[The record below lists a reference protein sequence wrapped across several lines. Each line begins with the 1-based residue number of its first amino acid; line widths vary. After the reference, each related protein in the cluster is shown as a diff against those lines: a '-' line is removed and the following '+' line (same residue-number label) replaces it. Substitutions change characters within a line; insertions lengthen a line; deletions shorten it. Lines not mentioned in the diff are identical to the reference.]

1 MGLLYSKYVANPT
14 INTNI
19 NAVSGTLQKTLRNSF
34 FKRFH
39 MNSTMA
45 DYVFDTQ
52 KLGQYSKEIV
62 VLQIMLCGEKEFLME
77 AIYKEDYDKIF
88 NILESKGE

>member
-14 INTNI
+14 ITTQI
-19 NAVSGTLQKTLRNSF
+19 NAVSGTLQKTLRKSF

-39 MNSTMA
+39 MNSPLA
-45 DYVFDTQ
+45 EEIFGKQ
-52 KLGQYSKEIV
+52 KMNSKDII

-77 AIYKEDYDKIF
+77 AIYKEDYEDLFK
-88 NILESKGE
+88 EKGEKNV

>member
-1 MGLLYSKYVANPT
+1 MGLLYSNYVANPT

-19 NAVSGTLQKTLRNSF
+19 NAVSGTLQKTLRKSF

-39 MNSTMA
+39 MNSDMA
-45 DYVFDTQ
+45 DYVFNGN
-52 KLGQYSKEIV
+52 KLDKYGSEIV
-62 VLQIMLCGEKEFLME
+62 VLQIMLCGEKQFLME

-88 NILESKGE
+88 NIPERKGE

>member
-14 INTNI
+14 ITTQI
-19 NAVSGTLQKTLRNSF
+19 NAVSGTLQKTLRKSF

-39 MNSTMA
+39 MNSSLA
-45 DYVFDTQ
+45 EEIFGKQRIYGKD
-52 KLGQYSKEIV
+52 IV

-77 AIYKEDYDKIF
+77 AIYEKDYEELFKKE
-88 NILESKGE
+88 GE